1 MKLLSQSGIYLGA
14 SLLSKAAPF
23 LLLPVMT
30 RHLSPA
36 EFGALS
42 LFLLINSC
50 VGAFVGMNIHANI
63 SKSFFAL
70 SREQLSELVGNILT
84 IMLTASLAIT
94 ALFAGMAFFTESAFS
109 LPVSAF
115 LLMPLLSFMMMV
127 NTINLT
133 ILRNEERAYVYG
145 LFEVACTFLIVS
157 ATVLLLVFADTGWHS
172 QIIGML
178 LTYGLF
184 FWVAIFYMYRRG
196 YLRLNVVGAEL
207 GKILKLSLPMIPYV
221 LAGIVI
227 NVSDRIFIER
237 MVGLEAVGHYAIGY
251 NFGMVVLIFT
261 DAFNKAWSPWFY
273 KFMLSPERERKER
286 VVRYTYLYIIFIL
299 SMALLVALA
308 SRFFIPLMVTEIF
321 YEATA
326 YVFWI
331 ALAFA
336 VQGIYKMLFPY
347 FILMDRNY
355 ALSGILVSA
364 ALLNL
369 IFNYFLIGEFG
380 AVGAA
385 YSSALAWA
393 VAVVMAFIYKRRFYV
408 MPWGLRGKK
417 ID

>member
-30 RHLSPA
+30 RYLTPA

-63 SKSFFAL
+63 SKSFFSL
-70 SREQLSELVGNILT
+70 SREQLSDLVGNILT
-84 IMLTASLAIT
+84 IMLTASLLIT
-94 ALFAGMAFFTESAFS
+94 AFFAVLALYTDSAFS
-109 LPVSAF
+109 LPITSF

-145 LFEVACTFLIVS
+145 IFEVACTFLIVS
-157 ATVLLLVFADTGWHS
+157 VTVLLLMVTDMGWYS
-172 QIIGML
+172 QVVSL
-178 LTYGLF
+178 LVTYGLF
-184 FWVAIFYMYRRG
+184 FCIAIYYMYRRG

-221 LAGIVI
+221 LAGIVMNI
-227 NVSDRIFIER
+227 SDRMFIER
-237 MVGLEAVGHYAIGY
+237 MVGLDAVGHYAIGY
-251 NFGMVVLIFT
+251 NFGMVVLVFT

-273 KFMLSPERERKER
+273 KFMLSPELGRKER
-286 VVRYTYLYIIFIL
+286 VVRYTYLYIAFIF
-299 SMALLVALA
+299 ALVGLVALM
-308 SRFFIPLMVTEIF
+308 SHFVIPWMVTQSF
-321 YEATA
+321 YEAA
-326 YVFWI
+326 GYVFWI

-336 VQGIYKMLFPY
+336 VQGVYKMLFPY

-369 IFNYFLIGEFG
+369 VFNYFLIGAYG

-385 YSSALAWA
+385 YSSVLAWMAA
-393 VAVVMAFIYKRRFYV
+393 VIMAFIYKRRFYA
-408 MPWGLRGKK
+408 MPWGLRGEKAN
-417 ID
+417 